1 MVQTLSHMYT
11 ETLGE
16 WSRYLF
22 LIGAVAVLYSTVFA
36 VTAANSRLF
45 ADWYGMIGGYDRRD
59 FGSRTKY
66 IRIFV
71 VLLLLFPV
79 VTFFY
84 MREPVVMVKVSGIAQ
99 ALMLPVI
106 GFSAVYLRYRKL
118 PGELAPKGW
127 ITLAL
132 WGTSGVMLVVA
143 GYSILRAGGDDVA
156 FHPPTI
162 GGNERRNTILPGS
175 QAALQLGNHGEIGPV
190 ASPIHRFRLRELQLI
205 PAGSDPHGK
214 VLKLAGQIGFRD

>member
-1 MVQTLSHMYT
+1 MGTVPVGSEMVQTLSHMYT

-143 GYSILRAGGDDVA
+143 GYSILRAVA
-156 FHPPTI
+156 
-162 GGNERRNTILPGS
+162 G
-175 QAALQLGNHGEIGPV
+175 
-190 ASPIHRFRLRELQLI
+190 
-205 PAGSDPHGK
+205 
-214 VLKLAGQIGFRD
+214 